1 MKLWLLRHAPV
12 VAEPG
17 HCYGATDLA
26 AHADLTQAAAQ
37 AVAAHLPDGL
47 ALHCS
52 PLQRCRALASAIEAL
67 RPAQGRF
74 ETDLR
79 LAEMSFGNWE
89 TRPWSAIAR
98 ADIDAWMHD
107 FADARAGGSG
117 ESTRQFMQRVGAA
130 WDDWRRSKRDALWV
144 THAGVI
150 RAVWL
155 LQQGVRVAER
165 AADWPTREIV
175 LGSWQCIEVPDAAPE
190 ADDAGPQGQGPLPLR

>member
-17 HCYGATDLA
+17 LCYGATDLA
-26 AHADLTQAAAQ
+26 VHAEPTLAAAQ
-37 AVAAHLPDGL
+37 AIAAQLPDGI

-52 PLQRCRALASAIEAL
+52 PLQRCRALAAAVEVL

-74 ETDLR
+74 ETDPR
-79 LAEMSFGNWE
+79 LAEMDFGQWE

-98 ADIDAWMHD
+98 SDIDAWMHD
-107 FADARAGGSG
+107 FADARAGGTG

-130 WDDWRRSKRDALWV
+130 WDDWRASKRDALWV

-155 LQQGVRVAER
+155 LQQGIRVAER
-165 AADWPTREIV
+165 ASDWPTQAVV
-175 LGSWQCIEVPDAAPE
+175 LGSWQCIEVVDAPPA
-190 ADDAGPQGQGPLPLR
+190 AADAGPQGRGPLTLR